1 MKFSSILLL
10 ASSALA
16 MNTRGNKD
24 QRDLITKE
32 EVLKQ
37 LITSMTSSKY
47 YFIYAFL
54 YITETKST
62 CKTNMFLKQN
72 SGMCQ
77 INATL
82 L

>member
-54 YITETKST
+54 YITGDK
-62 CKTNMFLKQN
+62 
-72 SGMCQ
+72 
-77 INATL
+77 INV
-82 L
+82 